1 MVFEV
6 DRERL
11 PVSKHVTKKLD
22 MDRFNLKKLSKMEV
36 RDQYQ
41 LNISNRYASLEN
53 RDDRGHIHNA
63 WENRCWRDHKV
74 LS

>member
-1 MVFEV
+1 VFEE

-11 PVSKHVTKKLD
+11 SVSKQVTQKLD

-36 RDQYQ
+36 REQYQ
-41 LNISNRYASLEN
+41 LNISNSSEVLES
-53 RDDRGHIHNA
+53 RDDRRHIHGT
-63 WENRCWRDHKV
+63 WENWCWRDHKV